1 MKLNKTDY
9 VLERAS
15 DGGYYAWLT
24 VNMQCNAYGES
35 PEEAVLNLQETMNE
49 MIDEMDNGKWIM
61 DNGELM
67 MPFCIEIF
75 HYPFFIIYLFN
86 TQFINNVGGS
96 CIFID
101 NK

>member
-1 MKLNKTDY
+1 
-9 VLERAS
+9 
-15 DGGYYAWLT
+15 
-24 VNMQCNAYGES
+24 
-35 PEEAVLNLQETMNE
+35 
-49 MIDEMDNGKWIM
+49 M

-75 HYPFFIIYLFN
+75 HYPFSTIHLFN
-86 TQFINNVGGS
+86 AQFVNNVGGS

>member
-49 MIDEMDNGKWIM
+49 MSPYIGT
-61 DNGELM
+61 
-67 MPFCIEIF
+67 F
-75 HYPFFIIYLFN
+75 HYPFFIIHLFN

>member
-49 MIDEMDNGKWIM
+49 MIDEM
-61 DNGELM
+61 
-67 MPFCIEIF
+67 PFCIEIF
-75 HYPFFIIYLFN
+75 HYPFFIIHLFN
-86 TQFINNVGGS
+86 TQFINNMGGS